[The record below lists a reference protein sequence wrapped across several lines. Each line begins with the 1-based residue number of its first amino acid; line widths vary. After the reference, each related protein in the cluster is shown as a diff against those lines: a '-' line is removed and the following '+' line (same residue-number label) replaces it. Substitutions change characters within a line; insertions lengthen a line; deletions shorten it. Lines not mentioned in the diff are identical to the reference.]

1 MGIAIVAAGMGL
13 LSSLSWGGS
22 SGFVGGRA
30 SQLPQPRDEPSRL
43 PVAPLRA
50 GPNYATNFRPAVE
63 IKGVTK
69 LPWIHPT
76 LLNRITA
83 MNKEGIKETV
93 QTYKRSSV
101 VIPAMIG
108 HTIAVHTGREFIPL
122 TIQEGM
128 VGYALKDFVPSKT
141 SNPAAKPKKPTA
153 YRRKVKRGGDM
164 YQR

>member
-1 MGIAIVAAGMGL
+1 MGIAIVAAGLAL

-22 SGFVGGRA
+22 SGFVSGRA
-30 SQLPQPRDEPSRL
+30 SQLPQPRDEPGRL

-50 GPNYATNFRPAVE
+50 GPNYDTNFRPAVDMNQ
-63 IKGVTK
+63 GVTK

-128 VGYALKDFVPSKT
+128 LAT
-141 SNPAAKPKKPTA
+141 
-153 YRRKVKRGGDM
+153 
-164 YQR
+164 